1 MEETQEMVRDY
12 SLIGVETKKAI
23 KAGLADAEWYQSPV
37 PREKMRELLVRKDGP
52 ALRDTIIWFGLI
64 IGSGFL
70 VFLLWGTWW
79 FILPYII
86 YSTLYASTS
95 DSRWHEAGHGTAF
108 KTDWMNNLLYKIAS
122 FMVFRQSTA
131 WRWSHARHH
140 SDTIIRGRDPEISVP
155 RPPDLN
161 KLIRGFFGLGGTIP
175 EAKRLFRHIAGKID
189 PEVATYVPESDYK
202 KIILEARIYMLI
214 FLCVIGLSV
223 YYGSILPLMYVG
235 IPTLFGS
242 WLLQLYGLTQHAG
255 LQENVL
261 DHRLNSRTVYMNRLH
276 RYLYWNMN
284 YHVEHH
290 MFPLVPYHALPRLH
304 ELVKNDCPTPYFG
317 ILEVYREMIP
327 ALLKQRKDPYYFV
340 ERKLPEGAG
349 RQMGEKEIIA
359 GDPSRAVD
367 GRIEVCRI
375 GDLPKGEVVR
385 FDFNQRTY
393 AIYRTDENKFFAT
406 DGICSHSNAHLA
418 EGVVIGDLIECP
430 KHNGRFSIKDGSPK
444 RIPACV
450 AIRTFNVSLDDDKVY
465 LNISGKKKA
474 AISDTEREI
483 RFRVVSNHNVAAF
496 IKELVLE
503 TTEEKNFTFRPGE
516 YIQLMIPPFEITFN
530 QILID
535 KRYYKTWKDLGLFDC
550 FSRNTIHTKRN
561 FSMANNPE
569 KDRLLRF
576 NVRISLPPGDRNI
589 TAGIGTSYVFNL
601 KPGDEVML
609 KGPYGDFYIKDSDRE
624 MVYLGGGAGMAPL
637 RSHVSYLFESLKTK
651 RKVSFWYGAR
661 SLDDLFYDDYFKNL
675 AETNHNFTFHA
686 ALSEPGKHDNWHGDR
701 GFIHEVLLKKYLKD
715 HKHPGEVEY
724 YLCGPPALIEAG
736 TKMLAG
742 LGVPEN
748 MISFDEF

>member
-1 MEETQEMVRDY
+1 M
-12 SLIGVETKKAI
+12 
-23 KAGLADAEWYQSPV
+23 
-37 PREKMRELLVRKDGP
+37 
-52 ALRDTIIWFGLI
+52 
-64 IGSGFL
+64 
-70 VFLLWGTWW
+70 
-79 FILPYII
+79 
-86 YSTLYASTS
+86 
-95 DSRWHEAGHGTAF
+95 
-108 KTDWMNNLLYKIAS
+108 
-122 FMVFRQSTA
+122 
-131 WRWSHARHH
+131 
-140 SDTIIRGRDPEISVP
+140 
-155 RPPDLN
+155 
-161 KLIRGFFGLGGTIP
+161 
-175 EAKRLFRHIAGKID
+175 
-189 PEVATYVPESDYK
+189 
-202 KIILEARIYMLI
+202 
-214 FLCVIGLSV
+214 
-223 YYGSILPLMYVG
+223 
-235 IPTLFGS
+235 
-242 WLLQLYGLTQHAG
+242 
-255 LQENVL
+255 
-261 DHRLNSRTVYMNRLH
+261 
-276 RYLYWNMN
+276 
-284 YHVEHH
+284 
-290 MFPLVPYHALPRLH
+290 
-304 ELVKNDCPTPYFG
+304 
-317 ILEVYREMIP
+317 
-327 ALLKQRKDPYYFV
+327 

-349 RQMGEKEIIA
+349 HQMEQKEIIT
-359 GDPSRAVD
+359 GDPSRVVD

-375 GDLPKGEVVR
+375 GDLPKGDVVR

-393 AIYRTDENKFFAT
+393 AIYRTDENKFYAT

-465 LNISGKKKA
+465 LHISGKKKA
-474 AISDTEREI
+474 SIPDTDREI

-503 TTEEKNFTFRPGE
+503 TLEEKNFTFRPGE
-516 YIQLMIPPFEITFN
+516 YIQLMIPPFDITFD

-535 KRYYKTWKDLGLFDC
+535 NPYDKTWKDLGLFDC

-661 SLDDLFYDDYFKNL
+661 TLDDLFYDDYFKNL
-675 AETNHNFTFHA
+675 AETNDNFTFHA